1 MSSPSGVTW
10 DTIPP
15 ARDCDSPW
23 EASSAGEARRGGSPE
38 AQRRGFAG
46 TARAGGLSPASAKGQ
61 TPGRQAGVRREAGC
75 VHAQLRSGS
84 RSA

>member
-1 MSSPSGVTW
+1 MGHNSSSKRLRQLMGGVV
-10 DTIPP
+10 
-15 ARDCDSPW
+15 C
-23 EASSAGEARRGGSPE
+23 RGGSPE

-61 TPGRQAGVRREAGC
+61 TPGRQAGVRRKAGR